1 MSLVPAFDL
10 IEWLCLVPI
19 VGGSLFGL
27 LCLPAAVWYC
37 RKFAASKW
45 SPGSASPFPEGRWP
59 GVTVLKPVYGLEKD
73 LKANLRTICLQDYP
87 EYQVVFSAQR
97 EHDPAIPILHEL
109 QEEFGAG
116 RVTVVVKNLQAGM
129 NGKVNNLL
137 GGLTEGKHDILVI
150 SDSDIRV
157 RPDYLKAVVAPL
169 ADPSVGCVCTP
180 FKAVNAQRWYEKLE
194 LLSMNAEFIPSVM
207 FALAT
212 GAANYSNGQSITI
225 RREQLA
231 AIGGLESL
239 GEYLVEDYEIGRRI
253 WGSGRHMAV
262 PAYFIEAT
270 VDLKSA
276 AQWWSHQVYW
286 DQNTRH
292 AQPEGFFAT
301 VVTRAV
307 PFAAFF
313 ALWRLFDPIGL
324 QMLGV
329 VLAVR
334 LATAAAILKVI
345 RDEEGLRSLWLL
357 PLRDLLG
364 LASWALA
371 FTQRTV
377 TWRGAEFVLT
387 RNGRLVPREAR

>member
-1 MSLVPAFDL
+1 VDSLIDWIA
-10 IEWLCLVPI
+10 WLCLIPV
-19 VGGSLFGL
+19 VGGSLFGI
-27 LCLPAAVWYC
+27 LCFPAAWRYV
-37 RKFAASKW
+37 RKQAPAAWMPS
-45 SPGSASPFPEGRWP
+45 SGASPFAGGTWP
-59 GVTVLKPVYGLEKD
+59 AVTVLKPVYGVEKD
-73 LKANLRTICLQDYP
+73 LQANLRTICLQDYP
-87 EYQVVFSAQR
+87 EYQVVFCVQR
-97 EHDPAIPILHEL
+97 PNDPAIPLVQEL
-109 QEEFGAG
+109 QKEFGAD
-116 RVTVVVKNLQAGM
+116 RVAVVIKNLQAGM

-137 GGLTEGKHDILVI
+137 GGLTEARHDVLVI

-169 ADPSVGCVCTP
+169 ADPEVGCVCTP

-194 LLSMNAEFIPSVM
+194 LLSMNADFTPSVM

-225 RREQLA
+225 RRERLA

-253 WGSGRHMAV
+253 WNSGKRMAV

-301 VVTRAV
+301 VLTRAI
-307 PFAAFF
+307 PFAALF
-313 ALWRLFDPIGL
+313 ALLRVFDPMAVELLAVVVAVRLVTAAG
-324 QMLGV
+324 
-329 VLAVR
+329 VLAVM
-334 LATAAAILKVI
+334 
-345 RDEEGLRSLWLL
+345 RDEEGLACLWLL
-357 PLRDLLG
+357 PLRDVIG
-364 LASWALA
+364 LVSWALA

-387 RNGRLVPREAR
+387 REGRLVPREAR